1 MEHKRG
7 QVATFVSLGLVLLFL
22 AGIIFYEY
30 QTKAARTSL
39 GDGTAVDV
47 KSVTNF
53 VNLCLQEKSEGALI
67 EVVGKGGYVTLPAYS
82 TERLSDNLPYFLYQ
96 GSVFIP
102 TIEKV
107 QENVGLGVEKRLGDC
122 LNFSDF
128 EGVEVLVE
136 GRPMVAIVFGRD
148 QLRVTL
154 HQKIRVQNEQSETIL
169 ESFTATIPTVFL
181 GMYEHARKIV
191 EVHKNS
197 GEYVCL
203 SCLRQLNAGADFK
216 TKTGITPEGFVY
228 SLEGEEKQNRES
240 ILFRFAVMQ

>member
-122 LNFSDF
+122 LNFSRF
-128 EGVEVLVE
+128 QGVEISVDGSPNVVVLFNPDE
-136 GRPMVAIVFGRD
+136 AQF
-148 QLRVTL
+148 TL
-154 HQKIRVQNEQSETIL
+154 HQTIKIKSEQSETTL

-181 GMYEHARKIV
+181 GMYGHAKKIV
-191 EVHKNS
+191 ETHKNS
-197 GEYVCL
+197 GEYACL
-203 SCLRQLNAGADFK
+203 SCLRELNEWNSFK
-216 TKTGITPEGFVY
+216 TKTGMTPEGFLY
-228 SLEGEEKQNRES
+228 ALEEDKKGNDKG
-240 ILFRFAVMQ
+240 IIFRFAVK